1 MSYPTQVD
9 LLEPIDLASHLD
21 KLELYLGQVCRV
33 AGISKMQ
40 LDYWTQKAE
49 IPTHGRKQ
57 RTYDMLSVET
67 VLLIKQAKD
76 RGLSLSAAITAVQ
89 EFQARRTGDV
99 RTATAAG

>member
-1 MSYPTQVD
+1 MVTNAD
-9 LLEPIDLASHLD
+9 LLQAVDVRDHLLG
-21 KLELYLGQVCRV
+21 LELTLGQVCQV

-57 RTYDMLSVET
+57 RTYDMTSVET

-76 RGLSLSAAITAVQ
+76 RGLSLSAAIMAVH
-89 EFQARRTGDV
+89 EFQDRRTAPAAQ
-99 RTATAAG
+99 TATA

>member
-1 MSYPTQVD
+1 MVTNAD
-9 LLEPIDLASHLD
+9 LLEPVDVRDHLLG
-21 KLELYLGQVCRV
+21 LELTLGQVCQV

-40 LDYWTQKAE
+40 LDYWTQKAD

-57 RTYDMLSVET
+57 RTYDMTSVET

-99 RTATAAG
+99 RTATTAG

>member
-1 MSYPTQVD
+1 MVTNAD
-9 LLEPIDLASHLD
+9 LLESVDVRDHLLR
-21 KLELYLGQVCRV
+21 LELTLGQVCQV

-57 RTYDMLSVET
+57 RTYDMAAVET

-76 RGLSLSAAITAVQ
+76 RGLSLSAAINAVE
-89 EFQARRTGDV
+89 EFQARRARRPV
-99 RTATAAG
+99 SQAAG